1 MTLLIADALN
11 KSFGGVAASRKVS
24 LTVAGGELVAVIGP
38 NGAGKST
45 LFNMIGGQLQPD
57 SGTVTLDGQS
67 IAGIGAQKIWRL
79 GVGRTFQIAQTFLSM
94 SVAENVQ
101 MAFASQYR
109 RLFDFWTPAHH
120 LYADEARA
128 MLETVG
134 LADQSDRA
142 VSELAYGDVKRIELA
157 IALASRPKLLL
168 MDEPTAG
175 MAPQERAALMQ
186 LTSQIANIDKIGVL
200 FTEHDMGAVFAHA
213 DRVLVLV
220 RGEIIAAGKPSDV
233 RVDPRVRAVYLG
245 ESGARI
251 AEGAT
256 RNAELAA
263 DRTQVARP

>member
-1 MTLLIADALN
+1 MTRLVATNLC
-11 KSFGGVAASRKVS
+11 KSFGGVTASHDVS
-24 LTVAGGELVAVIGP
+24 LTVDAGELVAVIGP

-57 SGTVTLDGQS
+57 SGSVELDGQS

-79 GVGRTFQIAQTFLSM
+79 GIGRTFQIAQTFLSM

-101 MAFASQYR
+101 MAFASLYR
-109 RLFDFWTPAHH
+109 RTFDFWTPAHF
-120 LYADEARA
+120 LYRDEALA
-128 MLETVG
+128 LLETVG
-134 LADQSDRA
+134 LAEQADRA

-175 MAPQERAALMQ
+175 MAPQERAALMA
-186 LTSQIANIDKIGVL
+186 LTSTVAKTDKIGVL
-200 FTEHDMGAVFAHA
+200 FTEHDMGAVFAYA

-220 RGEIIAAGKPSDV
+220 RGEIIASGTPTDV
-233 RVDPRVRAVYLG
+233 RNDSRVRAVYLG

-256 RNAELAA
+256 RHS
-263 DRTQVARP
+263 DVVHVRTAGTAV